1 VGVLVVALVVEPGE
15 VLEEVL
21 VGALVVVEV
30 LEEAKVEGSEV
41 V

>member
-1 VGVLVVALVVEPGE
+1 VGVLVVALEVEPGE
-15 VLEEVL
+15 VV
-21 VGALVVVEV
+21 LVVVEV